1 MWNITASR
9 PARTGRQTRSL
20 HSVEVF
26 TWSDSTDVLCGFC
39 SRDGKHGTWGAFSA
53 TFSLADAIFRILQT
67 KLLIKRQL
75 DSHVSRGHK
84 SPDHL
89 SAPGIRVGEFWALDH
104 SFSRHCYDL
113 LLMGILDSWKR
124 KEECLLLLDYIRQ
137 TNWPGLNHLDTKELL
152 YIIHLTRA
160 QFYRT
165 GTLLYDT

>member
-1 MWNITASR
+1 MWNITAS
-9 PARTGRQTRSL
+9 PAARTGRQKVAEVTTA
-20 HSVEVF
+20 VEVF

-39 SRDGKHGTWGAFSA
+39 SRDGKHGTWGAFRA

-75 DSHVSRGHK
+75 ESHVSGGHK

-124 KEECLLLLDYIRQ
+124 KEECLLFA
-137 TNWPGLNHLDTKELL
+137 GLHTADELAW
-152 YIIHLTRA
+152 IKSFGHH
-160 QFYRT
+160 
-165 GTLLYDT
+165 GTPIDHSPDKGTVL